1 VIVTSPVSR
10 FCSWSAFCRHI
21 MLSEEPVN
29 LSNGA
34 WFIDDDDHCKTYGF
48 TGSRLGQATSALVG
62 SSDTFAAQNVRRH
75 WRCSFHIGLLLVFG
89 AHLPAS
95 MAGGAGARPDH
106 PPLSLTIG
114 NSDST
119 LPKAL

>member
-21 MLSEEPVN
+21 MLSEEPVS

-48 TGSRLGQATSALVG
+48 TGSIVPATGPRESRL
-62 SSDTFAAQNVRRH
+62 N
-75 WRCSFHIGLLLVFG
+75 
-89 AHLPAS
+89 AS
-95 MAGGAGARPDH
+95 LM
-106 PPLSLTIG
+106 L
-114 NSDST
+114 
-119 LPKAL
+119 